1 MTDDSTRLAVLI
13 DADNTSPKL
22 IKEMLEELAGYG
34 TITVKRAYGD
44 WTNPRLAGWR
54 EVLLAHAISP
64 QQQFAYTYGKNATD
78 SALIIDAMDL
88 LYSGNVEGFAIV
100 SSDSDFTPLATR
112 LRESGK
118 RVIGVGRRKT
128 PQAFVEA
135 CEKFVFLEVLGG
147 EPAEEEPP
155 KEDQPRAIQSALTKA
170 LNKVDTDDD
179 DWASLSAL
187 GNHLNRTDPAF
198 DPRNYGFSKLS
209 DLVKAQPFLETKTVK
224 GSSGRGQLW
233 VRLKGRRLGGER
245 SEAKAVK
252 GTAKKAAAKKA
263 AAAKNAAAAKK
274 ATKTTAAKE
283 AAKAAAKKTTKKT
296 AKKTTKMAAKKA
308 AQEAGTKEAASKRP
322 RKAAA
327 KAENRADTG

>member
-22 IKEMLEELAGYG
+22 TKEMFEELASYG

-44 WTNPRLAGWR
+44 WTNPHLTGWR
-54 EVLLAHAISP
+54 DVLLGNAISP

-118 RVIGVGRRKT
+118 RVIGVGQRKT
-128 PQAFVEA
+128 PKAFVEA
-135 CEKFVFLEVLGG
+135 CERFVFLEVLGG
-147 EPAEEEPP
+147 DGDAAEQV
-155 KEDQPRAIQSALTKA
+155 KDDQPRPIQSVLTKA

-179 DWASLSAL
+179 DWASLSTL
-187 GNHLNRTDPAF
+187 GNHLNRTDPSF
-198 DPRNYGFSKLS
+198 DPRSYGFGKLS
-209 DLVKAQPFLETKTVK
+209 DLVKAQPFVETKTVT
-224 GSSGRGQLW
+224 GPGGREHLR
-233 VRLKGRRLGGER
+233 VRLKGRRPVE
-245 SEAKAVK
+245 EASTGKAVK
-252 GTAKKAAAKKA
+252 GAAKKVA
-263 AAAKNAAAAKK
+263 L
-274 ATKTTAAKE
+274 
-283 AAKAAAKKTTKKT
+283 KKT
-296 AKKTTKMAAKKA
+296 AKKTA
-308 AQEAGTKEAASKRP
+308 

-327 KAENRADTG
+327 KARDTEGGA